1 MTDGSGG
8 VEEQL
13 ELEGLINPA
22 RVLEALGAIGYTPES
37 ALCDIIDN
45 SITHGQAD
53 HIWVELVGEPG
64 VAENRRNN
72 ASRYVIADDGVGL
85 DDAGLRNALA
95 LGSNPGADGGLGKFG
110 LGLKSAS
117 LSQGRRITVL
127 SRITGGQT
135 RKRTLDVDHVAEV
148 GTYRHLAGD
157 LTPGERGIWEQFL
170 SAAESGTIVI
180 VDKTHKGNQPSIKAT
195 RQELERQL
203 GVIYFYFLAG
213 DDPVDMRLNGDPVQ
227 PFDPLFAS
235 EADANGDLDEKRWD
249 GKSTCWLSRQ
259 RELTIDPE
267 RNVKVQVE
275 MTQLPHPPTFE
286 DEQAS
291 TRQQYM
297 IGAGHYGFYVY
308 RNERLIS
315 WGERFTDIVPLD
327 QDYYAFRGRILITET
342 ADEVLNIDVKKSRV
356 LLSEDARSALTD
368 HVYQP
373 RIKSRDAWQHA
384 GEAVKAKLGVNTQDQ
399 VNERLSS
406 SEEIDALP
414 SEPDSPEVEER
425 RKQRR
430 QRQQE
435 TRPVTP
441 EEREQV
447 VKGAQRVL
455 LEDFLLDNVVW
466 ERGYDASIGTIVR
479 LNRSHRFIRHVFQHY
494 AEEFGVS
501 LVLNALFL
509 CLARTE
515 SYAINNLDAS
525 ASELE
530 QTFER
535 LRQIFSEQVAQ
546 VTQEILE
553 PGLSEETS

>member
-1 MTDGSGG
+1 MADASGAA
-8 VEEQL
+8 EQL
-13 ELEGLINPA
+13 EIEGVINPA

-45 SITHGQAD
+45 SITHGQAARV
-53 HIWVELVGEPG
+53 WVELVGEPG

-72 ASRYVIADDGVGL
+72 ASRYIVADDGVGL
-85 DDAGLRNALA
+85 DETGLRNALA
-95 LGSNPGADGGLGKFG
+95 LGSDPGGNGGLGKFG
-110 LGLKSAS
+110 LGLKSAG

-127 SRITGGQT
+127 SRVSGGEIG
-135 RKRTLDVDHVAEV
+135 KRVLDVDHVAAS
-148 GTYRHLAGD
+148 GSYSHLAGD
-157 LTPGERGIWEQFL
+157 LTSEESEIWPRFL
-170 SAAESGTIVI
+170 ESAESGTIVI
-180 VDKTHKGNQPSIKAT
+180 VDKTHKGNQPSIRAT

-203 GVIYFYFLAG
+203 GVIYFYFLRG
-213 DDPVDMRLNGDPVQ
+213 ESPVDIRLNGEAVE
-227 PFDPLFAS
+227 PFDPLFAG
-235 EADANGDLDEKRWD
+235 EADSNGDLDEKRWD
-249 GKSTCWLSRQ
+249 GKSTRWLSRQ

-267 RNVKVQVE
+267 RNVKVHVE
-275 MTQLPHPPTFE
+275 MTQLPHPPSFE
-286 DEQAS
+286 DDQAA
-291 TRQQYM
+291 TRQRYM
-297 IGAGHYGFYVY
+297 ISAGNYGFYVY
-308 RNERLIS
+308 RNKRLIS

-327 QDYYAFRGRILITET
+327 QDYYAFRGRILISET

-384 GEAVKAKLGVNTQDQ
+384 TETMRKKLGVNTQDQ
-399 VNERLSS
+399 VNERLSA

-425 RKQRR
+425 RRQRR
-430 QRQQE
+430 QRQEQ

-441 EEREQV
+441 TEREQV
-447 VKGAQRVL
+447 VHGAQRVL
-455 LEDFLLDNVVW
+455 FEDFLLDNVVW

-479 LNRSHRFIRHVFQHY
+479 LNQSHRFIRHVFQHY

-501 LVLNALFL
+501 LVLNSLFL

-515 SYAINNLDAS
+515 SYAINNLDVS
-525 ASELE
+525 ESELE
-530 QTFER
+530 EIFER
-535 LRQIFSEQVAQ
+535 LRRIFSEQVAK

-553 PGLSEETS
+553 PGLTEETS